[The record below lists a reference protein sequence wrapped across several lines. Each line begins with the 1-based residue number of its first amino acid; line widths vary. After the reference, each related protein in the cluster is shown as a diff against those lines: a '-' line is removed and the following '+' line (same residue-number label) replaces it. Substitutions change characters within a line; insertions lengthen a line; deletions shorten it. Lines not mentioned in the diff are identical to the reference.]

1 MVKDSYNIPEL
12 YRMLKLGLF
21 KSGKITKRGYLSSG
35 TINECFL
42 RKPLNEYNEQIYAKK
57 QLAIGLYLLD
67 LFQLAIDKNNK
78 ATYILVI
85 CVCRTNLNY
94 KEKIYVL
101 RLSHIPLGT
110 DIIALISGE
119 IVIRKYKSVFRK
131 KLGRSFFDASP
142 LNSVSR
148 KH

>member
-1 MVKDSYNIPEL
+1 MKDDYTISEL
-12 YRMLKLGLF
+12 YLMLKLGLF

-35 TINECFL
+35 SINERFL
-42 RKPLNEYNEQIYAKK
+42 LKPLSEYAEQLYAQK

-67 LFQLAIDKNNK
+67 SFVLTKNNNNQV
-78 ATYILVI
+78 TYILVM
-85 CVCRTNLNY
+85 CVCRTNLNN

-101 RLSHIPLGT
+101 RLSGIPSGT
-110 DIIALISGE
+110 DIIALMSGE
-119 IVIRKYKSVFRK
+119 IVIRKRKSVFRK
-131 KLGRSFFDASP
+131 KPGKSFFDASP